1 VPIPQLQFSVEYP
14 VHGSTAGMELS
25 SGGLLSGHADFMN
38 GWDEAKLKS
47 EVELCLHRNVVCGVA
62 SGRKSG

>member
-1 VPIPQLQFSVEYP
+1 LQFSVEYP
-14 VHGSTAGMELS
+14 VTGPTDGLALS

-38 GWDEAKLKS
+38 GWDEARLTS
-47 EVELCLHRNVVCGVA
+47 EVDLCLHRKVVCSIT